1 MCAVIGV
8 FILSTAAAAAVGVED
23 KQRFNFGH
31 AATIWS
37 ITTAATTKK
46 RRNSHPL
53 KKIDEYLGNTVD

>member
-31 AATIWS
+31 AAMRPQFGQ
-37 ITTAATTKK
+37 K
-46 RRNSHPL
+46 R
-53 KKIDEYLGNTVD
+53 